1 MLISFVMGGGGLIR
15 RGAYW
20 DSGAYKEKALKEEG
34 LLERGRLLEEGCE
47 IDHYDI

>member
-1 MLISFVMGGGGLIR
+1 MGGGVLSR

-20 DSGAYKEKALKEEG
+20 DSGAYKEKALKEER
-34 LLERGRLLEEGCE
+34 LLERGRLLEERCE